1 MSSCELQAL
10 NGDGTVGTIHLCPV
24 LPPILMRVF
33 PFSALGLALLE
44 ILLPTATVW

>member
-1 MSSCELQAL
+1 MSSCAQQAL
-10 NGDGTVGTIHLCPV
+10 SRDGIVGSTHLCPV
-24 LPPILMRVF
+24 LPSTLMRVF